1 MYTDDVKAL
10 AFDVFGTVVDY
21 RSTIIHEGER
31 LNSEKGLHVDWAS
44 FADAW
49 RGRYRPSMERVMRG
63 EVPWQ
68 NLDTLHRQS
77 LNELLTAYAIDEH
90 FDEDARVK
98 LNHVWHRLLPWSDA
112 IPGLTHLRSR
122 FVLATLSNGNVAL
135 LVNMAKYSALP
146 WDCILSAEL
155 VRAYKPDPR
164 AYRMAVDLLGLR
176 SHEVMLV
183 AAHPD
188 DLQAAAAQGLR
199 TAYIPRPLEHG
210 PQAQT
215 SALQPTTQP
224 SFDIVATDFMDL
236 ARQFAV

>member
-1 MYTDDVKAL
+1 MHTGDVRAL
-10 AFDVFGTVVDY
+10 VFDVFGTVVDY
-21 RSTIIHEGER
+21 RSTIIYEGER

-63 EVPWQ
+63 EVPWL
-68 NLDTLHRQS
+68 NLDALHRQS
-77 LNELLTAYAIDEH
+77 LDELLTEYAVDEH
-90 FDEDARVK
+90 FDEAARAQ
-98 LNHVWHRLLPWSDA
+98 LNRIWHRLQPWPDA

-155 VRAYKPDPR
+155 VQAYKPDPR
-164 AYRMAVDLLGLR
+164 TYRMAVDLLGLR
-176 SHEVMLV
+176 HHEVMMV
-183 AAHPD
+183 AAHPE

-199 TAYIPRPLEHG
+199 TAYVPRPLEQG
-210 PQAQT
+210 PQAQPPT
-215 SALQPTTQP
+215 SSFTTEA
-224 SFDIVATDFMDL
+224 SFDVVATDFMDL
-236 ARQFAV
+236 ARQLAV